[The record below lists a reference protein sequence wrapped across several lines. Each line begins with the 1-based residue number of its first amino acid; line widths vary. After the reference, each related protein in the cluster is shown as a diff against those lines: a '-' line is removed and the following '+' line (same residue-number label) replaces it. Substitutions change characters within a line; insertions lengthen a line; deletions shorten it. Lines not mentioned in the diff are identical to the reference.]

1 MGRGEGVL
9 TNEGLQEGI
18 DGVGLIGDEVLNCRD
33 DGAAGV
39 WPTCGTGGEAL
50 VGARQ
55 VLDTPAL
62 GDAKLPLASVGD
74 GIGTSSHA
82 TLHIH
87 LRGSQ
92 LPLSLAA
99 RNRS

>member
-18 DGVGLIGDEVLNCRD
+18 DGVGLIGDEVLYCRD

-50 VGARQ
+50 AGARQ

-74 GIGTSSHA
+74 A
-82 TLHIH
+82 
-87 LRGSQ
+87 Q
-92 LPLSLAA
+92 A
-99 RNRS
+99 

>member
-1 MGRGEGVL
+1 ML
-9 TNEGLQEGI
+9 TDEGLQEGI
-18 DGVGLIGDEVLNCRD
+18 DGVGLIGDEVLNCCD

-39 WPTCGTGGEAL
+39 WPTCRMGGVAL
-50 VGARQ
+50 AGAQQ
-55 VLDTPAL
+55 VPDTPGL

-74 GIGTSSHA
+74 GIGTCSH
-82 TLHIH
+82 TTPHIH

-99 RNRS
+99 CNPS

>member
-18 DGVGLIGDEVLNCRD
+18 DGVGLIGDEVLNCCN

-39 WPTCGTGGEAL
+39 WPTCRTGGVAL
-50 VGARQ
+50 AGAQQ
-55 VLDTPAL
+55 VLDTPGL

-74 GIGTSSHA
+74 GIGTSSRA
-82 TLHIH
+82 SLHIH
-87 LRGSQ
+87 L
-92 LPLSLAA
+92 
-99 RNRS
+99 